1 MFVCLWDKDGVEVRG
16 GVSDGVEKGISFVA
30 LWKLNTDKR
39 FSQWVRP
46 GL

>member
-1 MFVCLWDKDGVEVRG
+1 MFVCLWDKDGVEARG
-16 GVSDGVEKGISFVA
+16 AVCDGVEKAISFVA
-30 LWKLNTDKR
+30 LWKINTDKR